1 MPLARLDNEVIF
13 KKAFTDKL
21 VFTQFV
27 KDILGIE
34 IDVDTIETDKHFKP
48 RVANVDFA
56 YDIFAESRDKRTIIE
71 IQKVNSDYGFK
82 SFLPYH
88 ALAIAELQRR
98 TADDPVEKTIYTLVF
113 IMVPYV
119 IKDKQG
125 HLVKDD
131 VLISDVNP
139 KNRQG
144 EIVNLYGHQ
153 AIFLNCGYRNEDT
166 PPSYADWLCLVYESL
181 KNPENPNI
189 NFKNEAIKRVAELI
203 DEDNLTPGEIR
214 AAKIAAAQEETCK
227 LYERMAKE
235 EGLMEGKLKTAKKM
249 KAKGF
254 DVEIIAEMTGFDAD
268 TLNQIEMD

>member
-21 VFTQFV
+21 VFTQLV

-48 RVANVDFA
+48 KIASVDFA
-56 YDIFAESRDKRTIIE
+56 YDIFAESKDNRTIIE

-88 ALAIAELQRR
+88 ALAIAELLRR
-98 TADDPVEKTIYTLVF
+98 TTDDPVEKTIYTLVF

-125 HLVKDD
+125 HPVKDD

-153 AIFLNCGYRNEDT
+153 AIFLNPGYRNEDT
-166 PPSYADWLCLVYESL
+166 PPSYADWLDLVYESI

-189 NFKNEAIKRVAELI
+189 NLENEAIKRVAELI

-235 EGLMEGKLKTAKKM
+235 EGLMEGKLETAKKM

-254 DVEIIAEMTGFDAD
+254 DVETIAEMTGLDAD